1 MLCVPL
7 MRNDRAIGV
16 LSVLD
21 RRDGGLYGPGDM
33 ERASLFADLAIIALE
48 VEPGFF
54 TGLGQTRTL
63 PGRGEARL
71 RQVVLP
77 AVRVIV
83 RLRRRSR
90 TVTLPRLTWVSV
102 PSQRSVVTQT
112 CPAHRCGGVAPARAE
127 AAPRVGAGRRIA
139 RRELRAPARRHEPGS
154 G

>member
-1 MLCVPL
+1 MRLPPGMGFLEPWWPAARPRRSSRTDARFATQIAAGTGYTPHTMLCVPL

-63 PGRGEARL
+63 PGR
-71 RQVVLP
+71 Q
-77 AVRVIV
+77 
-83 RLRRRSR
+83 
-90 TVTLPRLTWVSV
+90 
-102 PSQRSVVTQT
+102 
-112 CPAHRCGGVAPARAE
+112 
-127 AAPRVGAGRRIA
+127 AG
-139 RRELRAPARRHEPGS
+139 
-154 G
+154 